1 MPNSAERREWVD
13 SILAAVDDLPETRG
27 GRPDGVFTVTA
38 DFLPGAA
45 GAIQKAAV
53 ARRLSP
59 TSYVRRAA
67 LALAAH
73 DLGIPLTDILQRDP
87 RMARPSGYPVPDPH
101 GDRFGPW
108 CITGLTGG
116 KP

>member
-1 MPNSAERREWVD
+1 MPNSRDRPEWID
-13 SILAAVDDLPETRG
+13 SMLASVNELPEPRGTR
-27 GRPDGVFTVTA
+27 PKNAFTVSA
-38 DFLPGAA
+38 DFLPGAS
-45 GAIQKAAV
+45 GAILKAAA

-73 DLGIPLTDILQRDP
+73 DLGIPLTEILQRDP
-87 RMARPSGYPVPDPH
+87 RMARPTGHPVPDPH

-116 KP
+116 MP